1 MSVAAFGALYL
12 YCFWI
17 GAIMHACVR
26 LALGGILS
34 SYCTDLK
41 LGIGLS
47 ERSQSVEHVLLFLP
61 IQEHTSQIHGRE
73 DAGIAQEPGDLPLSA
88 AAAPQH
94 VSQRT
99 CHYSDSS
106 QGRGDNAPARDTG
119 APTGN
124 HRSSETSSEEAS
136 PHDAAAGVPDVAGQ
150 PSLDHEKER
159 RLEQGERQ
167 IDTLAARLEEK
178 NQEMRVV
185 LRTVD
190 HLISEN
196 RALKTA
202 GQEREAAGPHH
213 RTTAFTSS
221 AEIVRV
227 AI

>member
-1 MSVAAFGALYL
+1 MKTPSRSSKTTSEAVELNWGRDGKLQHVNVCRLIIIIKSHTLVYAFSANHPRRLTKPMRED
-12 YCFWI
+12 FSK
-17 GAIMHACVR
+17 R
-26 LALGGILS
+26 LAGNGDPARAAAKEEGGS
-34 SYCTDLK
+34 H
-41 LGIGLS
+41 
-47 ERSQSVEHVLLFLP
+47 QHVAHNEIDAP
-61 IQEHTSQIHGRE
+61 ESPCGNAACSTEEHTSQIHGRE

-106 QGRGDNAPARDTG
+106 QGRGDNAPARDT
-119 APTGN
+119 
-124 HRSSETSSEEAS
+124 
-136 PHDAAAGVPDVAGQ
+136 
-150 PSLDHEKER
+150 
-159 RLEQGERQ
+159 
-167 IDTLAARLEEK
+167 EK